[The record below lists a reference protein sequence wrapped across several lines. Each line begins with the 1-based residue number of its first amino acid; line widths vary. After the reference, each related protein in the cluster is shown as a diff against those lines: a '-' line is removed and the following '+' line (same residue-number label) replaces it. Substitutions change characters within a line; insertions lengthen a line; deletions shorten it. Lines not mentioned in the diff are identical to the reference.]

1 MSEKAPPYPLDPAY
15 QMALANALCSRPRVF
30 GVVGRELT
38 PDRFALPAAALAVKL
53 ARAHAKEHGMGPS
66 AVALVSQR
74 AYALVASGKL
84 HLDAYEA
91 LLDLFLASTDVRMT
105 DKELVEPVA
114 AIIRAE
120 MSQQVVRTA
129 MDDYAK
135 RGTFDATT
143 KMARAMER
151 VGVVDRQTGLRFG
164 RTALDAIRRR
174 RFVEKLPVGLTDLDA
189 GLGGGLG
196 RGHAGL
202 YIAVSKGGKSIYL
215 NHAGATALRRG
226 LFVAMATL
234 ELSEEDQ
241 QARLIANLTGFPTD
255 TVMYGGADERI
266 EEMLDEMAPTLGVYR
281 AKFFPAKV
289 TSMLDIEAW
298 IEELEEEEGREVD
311 LVLVDYIDKVASSN
325 SRHES
330 SYDVQEQ
337 AAEDF
342 RLYVHNRQKYGWS
355 AAQPQRLDAKARRRR
370 LEMDDVSGS
379 MGKIRVFDLVVT
391 GHKPTDDVLELYV
404 AGNRHGPDKWAV
416 PAFPHDFATGRL
428 TSVDGQGTG
437 EAP

>member
-1 MSEKAPPYPLDPAY
+1 
-15 QMALANALCSRPRVF
+15 
-30 GVVGRELT
+30 
-38 PDRFALPAAALAVKL
+38 
-53 ARAHAKEHGMGPS
+53 
-66 AVALVSQR
+66 
-74 AYALVASGKL
+74 
-84 HLDAYEA
+84 
-91 LLDLFLASTDVRMT
+91 
-105 DKELVEPVA
+105 
-114 AIIRAE
+114 
-120 MSQQVVRTA
+120 
-129 MDDYAK
+129 
-135 RGTFDATT
+135 
-143 KMARAMER
+143 
-151 VGVVDRQTGLRFG
+151 
-164 RTALDAIRRR
+164 
-174 RFVEKLPVGLTDLDA
+174 
-189 GLGGGLG
+189 
-196 RGHAGL
+196 
-202 YIAVSKGGKSIYL
+202 
-215 NHAGATALRRG
+215 
-226 LFVAMATL
+226 
-234 ELSEEDQ
+234 
-241 QARLIANLTGFPTD
+241 
-255 TVMYGGADERI
+255 
-266 EEMLDEMAPTLGVYR
+266 MLDEMAPTLGVYR